1 MSVSIP
7 EGFQGRTP
15 IHTGMIDLWPFNP
28 GIFILADIYPPD
40 KKAQIIFYTPGSL
53 SDPTGRRHLPGKS
66 PGSVFLFTLRSYLAP
81 TIQGMDTSIV
91 NQYYLEHYFDFANAG
106 QFLLAAFLGL
116 AAVLA
121 IILIAAKAGA
131 KQEVRKAD
139 LENSRILY
147 RRDSNDAYYGNGNP
161 ADHSRPEGSG
171 SYTPSQ
177 LRHIRKKQYDLVERF
192 FELCFSATSVLF
204 FLTLYYLIDAH
215 MPAAYAYW
223 IQYQDV
229 FLLVFILLSVFLT
242 AWLDMTFVHLKYL
255 GTEEKADVRL
265 TSSFYIILILLYIRF
280 IYQDTNYNQL
290 ILYFLT
296 LAAGRFFYFD
306 FTVKEFARM
315 LKGIWRNLPILGLLA
330 AYSAF
335 VCWFGFHSG
344 FLLTSNGVILSTFIA
359 HLFMDLAIFLIA
371 RSHLLHLAI
380 R

>member
-1 MSVSIP
+1 
-7 EGFQGRTP
+7 
-15 IHTGMIDLWPFNP
+15 
-28 GIFILADIYPPD
+28 
-40 KKAQIIFYTPGSL
+40 
-53 SDPTGRRHLPGKS
+53 
-66 PGSVFLFTLRSYLAP
+66 
-81 TIQGMDTSIV
+81 MDTSIV

-139 LENSRILY
+139 LENSRVLY
-147 RRDSNDAYYGNGNP
+147 SGRDASGRYYGNRDQTDS
-161 ADHSRPEGSG
+161 ARSESSG
-171 SYTPSQ
+171 GYTPQQ
-177 LRHIRKKQYDLVERF
+177 LRHIRKRQYDLVERF

-223 IQYQDV
+223 VQYQDI

-255 GTEEKADVRL
+255 DTEEKADVRL

-306 FTVKEFARM
+306 FTVKEFTRM

>member
-1 MSVSIP
+1 
-7 EGFQGRTP
+7 
-15 IHTGMIDLWPFNP
+15 
-28 GIFILADIYPPD
+28 
-40 KKAQIIFYTPGSL
+40 
-53 SDPTGRRHLPGKS
+53 
-66 PGSVFLFTLRSYLAP
+66 
-81 TIQGMDTSIV
+81 MDTSIV

-139 LENSRILY
+139 LENSRVLY
-147 RRDSNDAYYGNGNP
+147 SGRDASGRYYGNRDQTDS
-161 ADHSRPEGSG
+161 ARSESSG
-171 SYTPSQ
+171 GYTPRQ

-223 IQYQDV
+223 VQYQDI

-255 GTEEKADVRL
+255 DAEEKADVRL

-306 FTVKEFARM
+306 FTVKEFTRM
-315 LKGIWRNLPILGLLA
+315 LKGIWRNLLILGLLA

>member
-1 MSVSIP
+1 
-7 EGFQGRTP
+7 
-15 IHTGMIDLWPFNP
+15 
-28 GIFILADIYPPD
+28 
-40 KKAQIIFYTPGSL
+40 
-53 SDPTGRRHLPGKS
+53 
-66 PGSVFLFTLRSYLAP
+66 
-81 TIQGMDTSIV
+81 MDTSIV

-139 LENSRILY
+139 LENSRVLY
-147 RRDSNDAYYGNGNP
+147 SGRDASGRYYGNRDQTDS
-161 ADHSRPEGSG
+161 ARSESSG
-171 SYTPSQ
+171 GYTPRQ

-192 FELCFSATSVLF
+192 FELCFSSTSVLF

-223 IQYQDV
+223 VQYQDI

-255 GTEEKADVRL
+255 DAEEKADVRL

-306 FTVKEFARM
+306 FTVKEFTRM

>member
-1 MSVSIP
+1 
-7 EGFQGRTP
+7 
-15 IHTGMIDLWPFNP
+15 
-28 GIFILADIYPPD
+28 
-40 KKAQIIFYTPGSL
+40 
-53 SDPTGRRHLPGKS
+53 
-66 PGSVFLFTLRSYLAP
+66 
-81 TIQGMDTSIV
+81 MDTSIV

-139 LENSRILY
+139 LENSRVLY
-147 RRDSNDAYYGNGNP
+147 SGRDASGRYYGNRDQTDS
-161 ADHSRPEGSG
+161 ARSESSG
-171 SYTPSQ
+171 GYTPRQ

-223 IQYQDV
+223 VQYQDI

-255 GTEEKADVRL
+255 DTEEKADVRL

-306 FTVKEFARM
+306 FTVKEFTRM
-315 LKGIWRNLPILGLLA
+315 LKGIWRNLLILGLLA

>member
-1 MSVSIP
+1 
-7 EGFQGRTP
+7 
-15 IHTGMIDLWPFNP
+15 
-28 GIFILADIYPPD
+28 
-40 KKAQIIFYTPGSL
+40 
-53 SDPTGRRHLPGKS
+53 
-66 PGSVFLFTLRSYLAP
+66 
-81 TIQGMDTSIV
+81 MDTSIV

-139 LENSRILY
+139 LENSRVLY
-147 RRDSNDAYYGNGNP
+147 SGRDASGRYYGNRGQT
-161 ADHSRPEGSG
+161 DSG
-171 SYTPSQ
+171 RSESSGGYTPQQ

-223 IQYQDV
+223 VQYQDI

-255 GTEEKADVRL
+255 DTEEKADVRL

-306 FTVKEFARM
+306 FTVKEFTRM

-335 VCWFGFHSG
+335 VCWFGFHTG

>member
-1 MSVSIP
+1 
-7 EGFQGRTP
+7 
-15 IHTGMIDLWPFNP
+15 
-28 GIFILADIYPPD
+28 
-40 KKAQIIFYTPGSL
+40 
-53 SDPTGRRHLPGKS
+53 
-66 PGSVFLFTLRSYLAP
+66 
-81 TIQGMDTSIV
+81 MDTSIV

-121 IILIAAKAGA
+121 IILIAAKTGA

-139 LENSRILY
+139 LENSRVLY
-147 RRDSNDAYYGNGNP
+147 SGRDASGRYYGNRGQT
-161 ADHSRPEGSG
+161 DSG
-171 SYTPSQ
+171 RSESSGGYTPRQ

-223 IQYQDV
+223 VQYQDI

-255 GTEEKADVRL
+255 DTEEKADVRL

-306 FTVKEFARM
+306 FTVKEFTRM

-335 VCWFGFHSG
+335 VCWFGFHTG

>member
-1 MSVSIP
+1 M
-7 EGFQGRTP
+7 
-15 IHTGMIDLWPFNP
+15 
-28 GIFILADIYPPD
+28 
-40 KKAQIIFYTPGSL
+40 
-53 SDPTGRRHLPGKS
+53 
-66 PGSVFLFTLRSYLAP
+66 
-81 TIQGMDTSIV
+81 
-91 NQYYLEHYFDFANAG
+91 
-106 QFLLAAFLGL
+106 
-116 AAVLA
+116 A

-139 LENSRILY
+139 LENSRVLY
-147 RRDSNDAYYGNGNP
+147 SGRDASGRYYGNRDQTDS
-161 ADHSRPEGSG
+161 ARSESSG
-171 SYTPSQ
+171 GYTPRQ

-223 IQYQDV
+223 VQYQDI

-255 GTEEKADVRL
+255 DAEEKADVRL

-306 FTVKEFARM
+306 FTVKEFTRM

>member
-1 MSVSIP
+1 
-7 EGFQGRTP
+7 
-15 IHTGMIDLWPFNP
+15 
-28 GIFILADIYPPD
+28 
-40 KKAQIIFYTPGSL
+40 
-53 SDPTGRRHLPGKS
+53 
-66 PGSVFLFTLRSYLAP
+66 
-81 TIQGMDTSIV
+81 MDTSIV

-139 LENSRILY
+139 LENSRVLY
-147 RRDSNDAYYGNGNP
+147 SGRDASGRYYGNRDQTDS
-161 ADHSRPEGSG
+161 ARSESSG
-171 SYTPSQ
+171 GYTPRQ

-223 IQYQDV
+223 VQYQDI

-255 GTEEKADVRL
+255 DTEEKADVRL

>member
-1 MSVSIP
+1 
-7 EGFQGRTP
+7 
-15 IHTGMIDLWPFNP
+15 
-28 GIFILADIYPPD
+28 
-40 KKAQIIFYTPGSL
+40 
-53 SDPTGRRHLPGKS
+53 
-66 PGSVFLFTLRSYLAP
+66 
-81 TIQGMDTSIV
+81 MDTSIV

-139 LENSRILY
+139 LENSRVLY
-147 RRDSNDAYYGNGNP
+147 SGRDASGRYYGNRDQTDS
-161 ADHSRPEGSG
+161 ARSESSG
-171 SYTPSQ
+171 GYTPRQ

-223 IQYQDV
+223 VQYQDI

-255 GTEEKADVRL
+255 DTEEKADVRL

-306 FTVKEFARM
+306 FTVKEFTRM

-335 VCWFGFHSG
+335 VCWFGFHTG

>member
-1 MSVSIP
+1 
-7 EGFQGRTP
+7 
-15 IHTGMIDLWPFNP
+15 
-28 GIFILADIYPPD
+28 
-40 KKAQIIFYTPGSL
+40 
-53 SDPTGRRHLPGKS
+53 
-66 PGSVFLFTLRSYLAP
+66 
-81 TIQGMDTSIV
+81 MDTSIV

-139 LENSRILY
+139 LENSRVLY
-147 RRDSNDAYYGNGNP
+147 SDRDASGRYYGNRDQTDS
-161 ADHSRPEGSG
+161 AHSECSG
-171 SYTPSQ
+171 GYTPRQ

-223 IQYQDV
+223 VQYQDI

-255 GTEEKADVRL
+255 DAEEKADVRL

>member
-1 MSVSIP
+1 
-7 EGFQGRTP
+7 
-15 IHTGMIDLWPFNP
+15 
-28 GIFILADIYPPD
+28 
-40 KKAQIIFYTPGSL
+40 
-53 SDPTGRRHLPGKS
+53 
-66 PGSVFLFTLRSYLAP
+66 
-81 TIQGMDTSIV
+81 MDTSIV

-139 LENSRILY
+139 LENSRVLY
-147 RRDSNDAYYGNGNP
+147 SGRDASGRYYGNRDQTDS
-161 ADHSRPEGSG
+161 ARSESSG
-171 SYTPSQ
+171 GYTPRQ

-223 IQYQDV
+223 VQYQDI

-255 GTEEKADVRL
+255 DTEEKADVRL

-306 FTVKEFARM
+306 FTVKEFTRM

>member
-1 MSVSIP
+1 
-7 EGFQGRTP
+7 
-15 IHTGMIDLWPFNP
+15 
-28 GIFILADIYPPD
+28 
-40 KKAQIIFYTPGSL
+40 
-53 SDPTGRRHLPGKS
+53 
-66 PGSVFLFTLRSYLAP
+66 
-81 TIQGMDTSIV
+81 MDTSIV

-139 LENSRILY
+139 LENSRVLY
-147 RRDSNDAYYGNGNP
+147 SGRDASGRYYGNRGQT
-161 ADHSRPEGSG
+161 DSG
-171 SYTPSQ
+171 RSESSGGYTPQQ
-177 LRHIRKKQYDLVERF
+177 LRHIRKRQYDLVERF

-223 IQYQDV
+223 VQYQDI

-255 GTEEKADVRL
+255 DTEEKADVRL

-306 FTVKEFARM
+306 FTVKEFTRM

-344 FLLTSNGVILSTFIA
+344 FLLTSNCVILSTFIA

>member
-1 MSVSIP
+1 
-7 EGFQGRTP
+7 
-15 IHTGMIDLWPFNP
+15 
-28 GIFILADIYPPD
+28 
-40 KKAQIIFYTPGSL
+40 
-53 SDPTGRRHLPGKS
+53 
-66 PGSVFLFTLRSYLAP
+66 
-81 TIQGMDTSIV
+81 MDTSIV

-116 AAVLA
+116 EAVLA

-139 LENSRILY
+139 LENSRVLY
-147 RRDSNDAYYGNGNP
+147 SGRDASGRYYGNRDQTDS
-161 ADHSRPEGSG
+161 ARSESSG
-171 SYTPSQ
+171 GYTPRQ

-223 IQYQDV
+223 VQYQDI

-255 GTEEKADVRL
+255 DTEEKADVRL

-306 FTVKEFARM
+306 FTVKEFTRM

>member
-1 MSVSIP
+1 
-7 EGFQGRTP
+7 
-15 IHTGMIDLWPFNP
+15 
-28 GIFILADIYPPD
+28 
-40 KKAQIIFYTPGSL
+40 
-53 SDPTGRRHLPGKS
+53 
-66 PGSVFLFTLRSYLAP
+66 
-81 TIQGMDTSIV
+81 MDTSIV

-139 LENSRILY
+139 LENSRVLY
-147 RRDSNDAYYGNGNP
+147 SGRDASGRYYENRDQTDS
-161 ADHSRPEGSG
+161 ARSESSG
-171 SYTPSQ
+171 GYTPRQ

-223 IQYQDV
+223 VQYQDI

-255 GTEEKADVRL
+255 DAEEKADVRL

-306 FTVKEFARM
+306 FTVKEFTRM

>member
-1 MSVSIP
+1 
-7 EGFQGRTP
+7 
-15 IHTGMIDLWPFNP
+15 
-28 GIFILADIYPPD
+28 
-40 KKAQIIFYTPGSL
+40 
-53 SDPTGRRHLPGKS
+53 
-66 PGSVFLFTLRSYLAP
+66 
-81 TIQGMDTSIV
+81 MDTSIV
-91 NQYYLEHYFDFANAG
+91 NQYYLEHYFDFANAV

-139 LENSRILY
+139 LENSRVLY
-147 RRDSNDAYYGNGNP
+147 SGRDASGRYYGNRGQT
-161 ADHSRPEGSG
+161 DSG
-171 SYTPSQ
+171 RSESSGGYTPQQ
-177 LRHIRKKQYDLVERF
+177 LRHIRKRQYDLVERF

-223 IQYQDV
+223 VQYQDI

-255 GTEEKADVRL
+255 DTEEKADVRL

-306 FTVKEFARM
+306 FTVKEFTRM

>member
-1 MSVSIP
+1 
-7 EGFQGRTP
+7 
-15 IHTGMIDLWPFNP
+15 
-28 GIFILADIYPPD
+28 
-40 KKAQIIFYTPGSL
+40 
-53 SDPTGRRHLPGKS
+53 
-66 PGSVFLFTLRSYLAP
+66 
-81 TIQGMDTSIV
+81 MDTSIV

-139 LENSRILY
+139 LENSRVLY
-147 RRDSNDAYYGNGNP
+147 SGRDASGRYYGNRDQTDSARSESSVG
-161 ADHSRPEGSG
+161 
-171 SYTPSQ
+171 YTPRQ

-223 IQYQDV
+223 VQYQDI

-255 GTEEKADVRL
+255 DAEEKADVRL

-306 FTVKEFARM
+306 FTVKEFTRM

>member
-1 MSVSIP
+1 
-7 EGFQGRTP
+7 
-15 IHTGMIDLWPFNP
+15 
-28 GIFILADIYPPD
+28 
-40 KKAQIIFYTPGSL
+40 
-53 SDPTGRRHLPGKS
+53 
-66 PGSVFLFTLRSYLAP
+66 
-81 TIQGMDTSIV
+81 MDTSIV

-139 LENSRILY
+139 LENSRVLY
-147 RRDSNDAYYGNGNP
+147 SGRDASGRYYGNRDQTDS
-161 ADHSRPEGSG
+161 ARSESSG
-171 SYTPSQ
+171 GYTPRQ

-223 IQYQDV
+223 VQYQDI

-255 GTEEKADVRL
+255 DAEEKADVRL

-306 FTVKEFARM
+306 FTVKEFTRM

>member
-1 MSVSIP
+1 
-7 EGFQGRTP
+7 
-15 IHTGMIDLWPFNP
+15 
-28 GIFILADIYPPD
+28 
-40 KKAQIIFYTPGSL
+40 
-53 SDPTGRRHLPGKS
+53 
-66 PGSVFLFTLRSYLAP
+66 
-81 TIQGMDTSIV
+81 MDTSIV

-139 LENSRILY
+139 LENSRVLY
-147 RRDSNDAYYGNGNP
+147 SGRDASGRYYGNRDQTDSARSESSGRDANGRYYGGNQTDS
-161 ADHSRPEGSG
+161 ARSESSVG
-171 SYTPSQ
+171 YTPRQ

-223 IQYQDV
+223 VQYQDI

-255 GTEEKADVRL
+255 DAEEKADVRL

-306 FTVKEFARM
+306 FTVKEFTRM

>member
-1 MSVSIP
+1 
-7 EGFQGRTP
+7 
-15 IHTGMIDLWPFNP
+15 
-28 GIFILADIYPPD
+28 
-40 KKAQIIFYTPGSL
+40 
-53 SDPTGRRHLPGKS
+53 
-66 PGSVFLFTLRSYLAP
+66 
-81 TIQGMDTSIV
+81 MDTSIV

-139 LENSRILY
+139 LENIRVLY
-147 RRDSNDAYYGNGNP
+147 SGRDASGRYYGNRDQTDS
-161 ADHSRPEGSG
+161 ARSESSG
-171 SYTPSQ
+171 GYTPRQ

-306 FTVKEFARM
+306 FTVKEFTRM

>member
-1 MSVSIP
+1 
-7 EGFQGRTP
+7 
-15 IHTGMIDLWPFNP
+15 
-28 GIFILADIYPPD
+28 
-40 KKAQIIFYTPGSL
+40 
-53 SDPTGRRHLPGKS
+53 
-66 PGSVFLFTLRSYLAP
+66 
-81 TIQGMDTSIV
+81 MDTSIV

-139 LENSRILY
+139 LENSRVLY
-147 RRDSNDAYYGNGNP
+147 SGRDASGRYYGNRDQTDS
-161 ADHSRPEGSG
+161 ARSESSG
-171 SYTPSQ
+171 GYTPRQ

-223 IQYQDV
+223 VHYQDI
-229 FLLVFILLSVFLT
+229 FLLFFILLSVFLT

-255 GTEEKADVRL
+255 DTEEKADVRL

-306 FTVKEFARM
+306 FTVKEFTRM

>member
-1 MSVSIP
+1 
-7 EGFQGRTP
+7 
-15 IHTGMIDLWPFNP
+15 
-28 GIFILADIYPPD
+28 
-40 KKAQIIFYTPGSL
+40 
-53 SDPTGRRHLPGKS
+53 
-66 PGSVFLFTLRSYLAP
+66 
-81 TIQGMDTSIV
+81 MDTSIV

-139 LENSRILY
+139 LENSRVLY
-147 RRDSNDAYYGNGNP
+147 SGRDASGRYYGNRDQTDS
-161 ADHSRPEGSG
+161 ARSESSG
-171 SYTPSQ
+171 GYTPRQ

-223 IQYQDV
+223 VQYQDI

-255 GTEEKADVRL
+255 DTEEKADVRL

-306 FTVKEFARM
+306 FTVKEFTRM
-315 LKGIWRNLPILGLLA
+315 LKGIWRNLPILGLLT

>member
-1 MSVSIP
+1 
-7 EGFQGRTP
+7 
-15 IHTGMIDLWPFNP
+15 
-28 GIFILADIYPPD
+28 
-40 KKAQIIFYTPGSL
+40 
-53 SDPTGRRHLPGKS
+53 
-66 PGSVFLFTLRSYLAP
+66 
-81 TIQGMDTSIV
+81 MDTSIV

-139 LENSRILY
+139 LENSRVLY
-147 RRDSNDAYYGNGNP
+147 SGSDASGRYYGNRDQTDS
-161 ADHSRPEGSG
+161 ARSESSG
-171 SYTPSQ
+171 GYTPRQ

-223 IQYQDV
+223 VQYQDI

-255 GTEEKADVRL
+255 DAEEKADVRL

-306 FTVKEFARM
+306 FTVKEFTRM
-315 LKGIWRNLPILGLLA
+315 LKGIWRNLLILGLLA